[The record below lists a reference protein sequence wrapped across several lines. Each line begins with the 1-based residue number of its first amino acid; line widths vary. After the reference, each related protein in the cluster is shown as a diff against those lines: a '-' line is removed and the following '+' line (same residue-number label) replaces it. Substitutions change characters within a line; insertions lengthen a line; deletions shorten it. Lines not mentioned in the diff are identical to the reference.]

1 MTTLPNKKVVVL
13 ISGGGTNLQ
22 SLIDK
27 LHNNDSTDQKIEII
41 AVISNKADAYGLQR
55 AKDAA
60 IKTQVITSQG
70 ISSRQAYDALLSEA
84 LDELQPDLIVMAG
97 FMRILTTEFVNKYL
111 GKMVNIH
118 PSLLPK
124 YQGINTHQR
133 AIDAGDEDHGASVHF
148 VTPELDSGPV
158 ILQAK
163 VPVFSEDSAQDLS
176 ERVLTQEHLIY
187 PLVVQWFLSGRLTM
201 IDHQAVLDG
210 SVLPENGYAAD

>member
-1 MTTLPNKKVVVL
+1 MTTLPSKKVVVL

-27 LHNNDSTDQKIEII
+27 LHNNDHTDQKIEII

-55 AKDAA
+55 AKDAT
-60 IKTQVITSQG
+60 IKTQVILSEG
-70 ISSRQAYDALLSEA
+70 ISSPQAYDALLSEA

>member
-1 MTTLPNKKVVVL
+1 MTTLPSKKVVVL
-13 ISGGGTNLQ
+13 ISGSGTNLQ

-27 LHNNDSTDQKIEII
+27 LHNNGSTDQKIEII

-55 AKDAA
+55 AKDVS
-60 IKTQVITSQG
+60 IKTQVIISKG
-70 ISSRQAYDALLSEA
+70 ICSPQAYDALLTEA
-84 LDELQPDLIVMAG
+84 LDQLQPDLIVMAG

-133 AIDAGDEDHGASVHF
+133 VIDAGDKVHGASVHF
-148 VTPELDSGPV
+148 VIPELDSGPV

-187 PLVVQWFLSGRLTM
+187 PLVVRWFLSGRLIM
-201 IDHQAVLDG
+201 INNQAVLDG
-210 SVLPENGYAAD
+210 SVLPDNGYAAD

>member
-1 MTTLPNKKVVVL
+1 MTTLPSKKVVVL

-22 SLIDK
+22 AMIDK
-27 LHNNDSTDQKIEII
+27 LHNNDNTDQKIEII

-55 AKDAA
+55 AKDVA
-60 IKTQVITSQG
+60 IKTQVIISKG
-70 ISSRQAYDALLSEA
+70 IGSRQAYDALLTEA
-84 LDELQPDLIVMAG
+84 LDQLQPDLIVMAG

-118 PSLLPK
+118 PSLLPE

-133 AIDAGDEDHGASVHF
+133 VIDAGDKDHGASVHF

-201 IDHQAVLDG
+201 INNQAVLDG
-210 SVLPENGYAAD
+210 SVLPDNGYAAD